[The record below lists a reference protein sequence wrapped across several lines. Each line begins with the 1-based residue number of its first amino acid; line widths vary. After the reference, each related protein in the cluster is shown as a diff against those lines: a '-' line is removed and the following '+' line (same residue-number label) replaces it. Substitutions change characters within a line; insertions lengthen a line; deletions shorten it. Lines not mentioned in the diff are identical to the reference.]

1 MKLNNIVVIPRH
13 NRPTVQ
19 TKTDLELNFYNNG
32 SYTDPY
38 AISAVYV
45 FKDTNASSA
54 ELNYRTNGIPEPI
67 LDLDTSSSR
76 YGLPKLSLVE
86 DAVMTFQNINWAPGA
101 GGQEIGRDIIAANFS
116 AGNFGGGVSSAS
128 GIYRTGE
135 GQFHVVMV
143 PSASGI
149 QPETSAV
156 RANEASSAGQYF
168 DLWVVQNA
176 ENGAWTCYSNKLR
189 LRNDVWVTTT
199 EPLTLTTNTDLKQ
212 KYIEFGSKI
221 DLTFQNTFSSENR
234 DVPVDVRDSFRESI
248 IQNAAVKISKINET
262 VAYTGQVEVSGF
274 SDTSG
279 VVRITGEDTVLFSLD
294 TNVLSTLANAN
305 TDFGPPTGIY
315 QVQLMFD
322 VLNNRIYSKKFKIIV
337 K

>member
-45 FKDTNASSA
+45 FKDTAASSA
-54 ELNYRTNGIPEPI
+54 ELNYTTNGIPEPL
-67 LDLDTSSSR
+67 LDLEPSSTR
-76 YGLPKLSLVE
+76 YGLPKLSIVE
-86 DAVMTFQNINWAPGA
+86 DAVMTFQNINWDTGF
-101 GGQEIGRDIIAANFS
+101 GSRNIIAADFS
-116 AGNFGGGVSSAS
+116 AGNFTGGVSGAS

-143 PSASGI
+143 PGASGI

-168 DLWVVQNA
+168 DLWVVQNS

-199 EPLTLTTNTDLKQ
+199 EPLTLTVNTDLKQ
-212 KYIEFGSKI
+212 KYIEMGSKI
-221 DLTFQNTFSSENR
+221 DLTFQNTYTSENR
-234 DVPVDVRDSFRESI
+234 DIPLEVRDSFRESI
-248 IQNAAVKISKINET
+248 VQNAAVRVVKLNET
-262 VAYTGQVEVSGF
+262 IGYTGQIEVSGF

-279 VVRITGEDTVLFSLD
+279 VVRVTSDDTVLYSFD
-294 TNVLSTLANAN
+294 TNVLKTLAVAN

-315 QVQLMFD
+315 EVQIMVD
-322 VLNNRIYSKKFKIIV
+322 VLNNRIYSKKFKVIV